1 MSCQILA
8 AQQQLKK
15 KGGKM
20 TDYTPSQ
27 LKEHLQWLYRQPN
40 YFVKKNKWG
49 GKREQ
54 NKTIVKLHEEWAKE
68 NGYRDKR

>member
-1 MSCQILA
+1 
-8 AQQQLKK
+8 
-15 KGGKM
+15 M

-27 LKEHLQWLYRQPN
+27 LKEHLQWLYREPN